1 MTKKSKVIFDL
12 ESELNKLH
20 CDIQRKSRQCDIET
34 KNLETI
40 RKKQDEGNLKTPQ
53 VQIVQ
58 VKKEL
63 EDINNKIDFLKKSW
77 IEKQNNNIKKTEQ
90 RNVLINK
97 INKLKKY
104 NSVADAKNVE
114 LKQDIQSLSKKID
127 HYKINFTHMR
137 NDILKY
143 SQNIS
148 NTKGKTN
155 FLSTESEWLQNKYDA
170 ELKESEEQCIE
181 YADQLKAIKTELD
194 EIQNKY
200 IEKQREIITW
210 DNKIKQII
218 EIKKEIVNKKGDTR
232 HIDAM
237 KIKIHRMQIREN
249 QLKKTLE
256 KFYIDLEGCISKSV
270 TIYNK
275 VASKKSKIKE
285 KSEPK
290 QRINKKMDDLRLN
303 IYKSKINIQH
313 LSYEQSYAKY
323 LELVKQGKYRL
334 LIKNELIINEK
345 YTAARKKN
353 HDILCVVEALKND
366 NPNLDNEFLRIINI
380 LSIEI
385 N

>member
-237 KIKIHRMQIREN
+237 KIKIHRMQEC
-249 QLKKTLE
+249 KHLE
-256 KFYIDLEGCISKSV
+256 INLNI
-270 TIYNK
+270 IH
-275 VASKKSKIKE
+275 KE
-285 KSEPK
+285 KDNIESHYFTSCKELSQIKKNFGDIK
-290 QRINKKMDDLRLN
+290 QEIENANRI
-303 IYKSKINIQH
+303 KIRNIQH